1 MVKTWINL
9 FIEATGDKANKI
21 LGPLRD
27 LNAGKVQDEVGT
39 LKTNLAKVRSLLVD
53 FPDLQ
58 KISKDILKAIAD
70 LKDPLRLLEVLC
82 NKAMRTRHWTKVKKQ
97 NNTVSKEI

>member
-1 MVKTWINL
+1 
-9 FIEATGDKANKI
+9 
-21 LGPLRD
+21 

-53 FPDLQ
+53 FPDFQ
-58 KISKDILKAIAD
+58 KIAKDILKMIAD

-82 NKAMRTRHWTKVKKQ
+82 NQAMRPRHWTKVKLSSKKQ
-97 NNTVSKEI
+97 